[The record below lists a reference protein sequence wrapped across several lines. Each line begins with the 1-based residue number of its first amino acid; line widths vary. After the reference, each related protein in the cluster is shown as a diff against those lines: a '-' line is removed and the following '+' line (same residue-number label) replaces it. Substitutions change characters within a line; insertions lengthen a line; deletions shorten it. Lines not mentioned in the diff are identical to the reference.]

1 MFLKCYHVT
10 ESEGRETLLIN
21 LQDIKAIQKRYV
33 SYKEMFVITVCYDD
47 SEKRDPSSRKGGYM
61 NGCFNRYTDHDPL
74 LRLRQRADHHG
85 SVYAGLRCGRHRRS
99 HP

>member
-10 ESEGRETLLIN
+10 ESKERETLLIN

-47 SEKRDPSSRKGGYM
+47 SVSYTVFANSDEGAVNY
-61 NGCFNRYTDHDPL
+61 CFNRITSALSANKSLIDITDLATAFDI
-74 LRLRQRADHHG
+74 
-85 SVYAGLRCGRHRRS
+85 
-99 HP
+99 